1 MATRWTQAATILP
14 PTLEVCGFRLL
25 PFCLRH
31 RVALEAIESPAMD
44 KSKHMTAEHILAACR
59 ILSCTRL
66 DVLRDK
72 TTMSEKYHAT
82 RMHYNQSYAVNE
94 MLKLHYYFEAQSLW
108 PRFWA
113 KEENEAARD
122 YGTPWPLVIIAS
134 LVRNGF
140 TSEEAWTMPESQAV
154 WLHIANSQAAG
165 AKINVITDK
174 EWDAMENFRKNNK
187 PPEPIK

>member
-1 MATRWTQAATILP
+1 MNSSDLEPYIALGYAFTPLKGKVPIRPGWQSEP
-14 PTLEVCGFRLL
+14 PLTLTELSQYDGGNFGLRTGKISGVVVFDDDTLGFDEIWQPPITVTLETG
-25 PFCLRH
+25 
-31 RVALEAIESPAMD
+31 SG
-44 KSKHMTAEHILAACR
+44 
-59 ILSCTRL
+59 
-66 DVLRDK
+66 
-72 TTMSEKYHAT
+72 
-82 RMHYNQSYAVNE
+82 
-94 MLKLHYYFEAQSLW
+94 KLHYYFEAQSLW